1 MPTIFTRIINS
12 ELPARFVWQDNTCV
26 AFLPLELLN
35 RGHVLVVPRLEVDHW
50 TDLPP
55 DVVGHLATVAQTI
68 GKAQQEAFSPAR
80 IGLMIVGF
88 DVPHVHIHVVPVDD
102 LTHFDFL
109 SADRHP
115 DPGDL
120 DEAARMLRSAL
131 RGQGNSESIP
141 AD

>member
-1 MPTIFTRIINS
+1 MPTIFTRIIDG
-12 ELPARFVWQDNTCV
+12 ELPARFVWQDDACV

-35 RGHVLVVPRLEVDHW
+35 RGHVLVVPRLEVDQW

-55 DVVGHLATVAQTI
+55 DVIAHLATVAQTI
-68 GKAQQEAFSPAR
+68 GKAQLEAFGPAR
-80 IGLMIVGF
+80 VGMMIVGF
-88 DVPHVHIHVVPVDD
+88 DVPHVHLHVVPVDD
-102 LTHFDFL
+102 LTHFDFR

-120 DEAARMLRSAL
+120 DETARVLRSTL
-131 RGQGNSESIP
+131 RGQGIGESVP